1 MDWDWV
7 RHQAARAPER
17 VAVVADARPLT
28 YAALDERVGRAVGWL
43 VGRGVAPGDRVAL
56 HLPGGVRWAEL
67 LFALVR
73 LRATL
78 VPLNLRLTAAE
89 LSRIL
94 ADAEPALVVTDA
106 GGRTAL
112 AAAWDGRIAVIPDDG
127 APLDAPPADGPAGPP
142 DGADLQSIVYT
153 SGTTG
158 APKGAQIRLAQHF
171 WGALGSMLRLG
182 HRPDDVWLLCMP
194 LFHVGGQAILFRA
207 ALAGTGVVIHP
218 RFDAARVAAALADGS
233 VTLVSLVPTMLRRVL
248 DALSGPVSPRL
259 RVVLLGGSAA
269 PPALVHAARARG
281 LPVRLTYGLTE
292 TASQLATEGL
302 DEVAPPG
309 ASGRALAFAEVAI
322 GPEDGRPGL
331 LPPGVPGE
339 ILARGPQVTDGYWRR
354 DEPERFAP
362 GGWLRTGD
370 LGWLDEHGWLYV
382 LDRRVDLI
390 VSGGENVY
398 PAEVEA
404 ALAAHPDVEAAA
416 VVARADP
423 EWGQV
428 PVAFVVRRPG
438 TAVSETDLLAFARG
452 RLAGYKVP
460 RRLWFVEALPVTG
473 SGKIARHRLR
483 AEVEAGRWA

>member
-1 MDWDWV
+1 MEWDWV
-7 RHQAARAPER
+7 RQQAARAPER
-17 VAVVADARPLT
+17 LALVEDDRILS
-28 YAALDERVGRAVGWL
+28 YAALDDRVARAVGWL
-43 VGRGVAPGDRVAL
+43 RARGTGPGDRVAV
-56 HLPGGVRWAEL
+56 HLPAGSAWVEL

-89 LSRIL
+89 LGRIL

-106 GGRTAL
+106 AGRPTVAAAWTGRTAVVEDPGEG
-112 AAAWDGRIAVIPDDG
+112 WDAE
-127 APLDAPPADGPAGPP
+127 PAEGPAGPP
-142 DGADLQSIVYT
+142 DGEDLQSIVYT

-158 APKGAQIRLAQHF
+158 APKGARIRLAQHF

-182 HRPDDVWLLCMP
+182 HLPDDVWLLCMP
-194 LFHVGGQAILFRA
+194 PYHVGGQAILFRA
-207 ALAGTGVVIHP
+207 ALAGTAVVVHS
-218 RFDAARVAAALADGS
+218 RFDAQRVATALADGS

-248 DALSGPVSPRL
+248 DELTGPVSPRL

-269 PPALVHAARARG
+269 PAALVQEARGRG

-302 DEVAPPG
+302 DERAPAG
-309 ASGRALAFAEVAI
+309 ASGRPLAFAEVAV
-322 GPEDGRPGL
+322 GPEDGRPGQ

-354 DEPERFAP
+354 DEPDRFAP

-370 LGWLDEHGWLYV
+370 LGWLDERGWLYV

-404 ALAAHPDVEAAA
+404 ALAAHPAVAAAA

-428 PVAFVVRRPG
+428 PVAFVVRRPDA
-438 TAVSETDLLAFARG
+438 AVTEAELLAFARG

-460 RRLWFVEALPVTG
+460 RRVWFVEALPLTG